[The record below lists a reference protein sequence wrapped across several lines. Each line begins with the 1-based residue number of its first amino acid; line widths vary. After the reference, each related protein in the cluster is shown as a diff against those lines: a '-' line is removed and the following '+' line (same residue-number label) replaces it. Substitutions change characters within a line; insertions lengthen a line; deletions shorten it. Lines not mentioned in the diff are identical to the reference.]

1 MSNRENNPCTKMVI
15 MNFILM
21 LLGNLYKMNI
31 DLNKKP
37 SLLPNN
43 ISNPPTTKLSIPP
56 PSTKKILTD
65 ELARLKS
72 GISGSQTL
80 ETYMALEEQHLDLKN
95 FYERGQADE
104 RYQQGFQDFSKKRTY
119 EIPENLLNIYQ
130 NSGDHSVLSGILPE
144 IYRVWYSYDN
154 IIYFWDYSHSNTYIQ
169 YPVAEDIVVN
179 VSLVPKNSDLFTNR
193 VRFMLLIVTKNQI
206 NFVGVSLDPEFKLIE
221 ADVKA
226 ITDEI
231 PIQSV
236 TVLKNGR
243 IIMGGADGSISE
255 LKYSNSSW
263 FTTTKRYKRCE
274 ISGSFFSIFVPKFM
288 KTFNTLTVT
297 QLSVDNS
304 RNVLYALIKSSI
316 GKYRIEAYDLGI
328 DGKTSKRVC
337 KVTSAHLLKR
347 FKELNQRMYS
357 LDPDRLEIMHI
368 EALSK
373 SLITDYH
380 LLAVTKNGIR
390 VFFVIIELMMYDYP
404 QDQMQ
409 DLKPIEDFT
418 LYVKFPP
425 AAVKFSE
432 GLDLSPCVLG
442 NTSDKPASFEKC
454 FMTETG
460 NFILLEQSDRSS
472 RLLCI
477 SRSMPRIAL
486 LQTELNRVSNEY
498 EETVTC
504 FSELSDTE
512 IQHIHE
518 VKAYQKLN
526 SNISQLCNY
535 IPRSEFRYKNQARL
549 LDCSSGSLSFECLP
563 NLSNILYRPPSDL
576 LILTSRQLI
585 EFTEYRPIDLLYQI
599 LVSSNDK
606 GKIAEFSQ
614 SFGVLHT
621 CTLLLAMLIGPVVIV
636 NGQDTIVSP
645 VPEREY
651 QKAKNYFKELGN
663 YKNIDNSLYSL
674 KLNDPMMCLADHKA
688 LYLYLS
694 RILRPIWEENLS
706 FSEGEAQN
714 QVEQFQAG
722 QLAEVK
728 TRLEKFRNY
737 VCQEYAENAK
747 KNGTSIYNL
756 VEFVKRNEDA
766 LELLSLITQDFNF
779 RRVVNELINEDKE
792 LLMNISYRKF
802 VSTPQGHNLA
812 KALIEAY
819 MLTLRNPRSSR
830 QKRPNLTETLKD
842 LNAKCSSFFNLV
854 DSEIYIARECLY
866 KALSADTVAH
876 RDELIEEALKHLIH
890 NAASVGLGKV
900 LYDLKQL
907 RCYRWIICICI
918 QKAIDI
924 NDIKGQDGKEE
935 INECYELLT
944 RILSDLKDSMQGV
957 PSCIWFENIPTE
969 MLYEIKDDIVNEFCR
984 HQDKNIHRILF
995 TWLLECNLTTEILQ
1009 IDSPFIKSFIEESIK
1024 NNSLGDSELLAKYC
1038 LKMNDYINS
1047 YKEFDRLASTKNSDI
1062 LIEDRIKYLETCSF
1076 CIEKHIE
1083 TFTGTIE
1090 EKKIFDQERENLNA
1104 KKILARIQ
1112 SNIKQI
1118 LRSMEVNQSKLSC
1131 LDIELIQVNDMF
1143 ENYCKKYNLYLSQFE
1158 ILDYIYNY
1166 TQMDKREVINSMKS
1180 TFIPIINE
1188 CAELSWPGVLC
1199 ERLSDLG
1206 KKYPYAFNT
1215 ELVIKKVESLNLV
1228 KDCESTWL
1236 ITLLIS
1242 LPIPEGFA
1250 EIWTIYYGHW
1260 KSSFNEPTLLCFF
1273 SIRCECL
1280 IRLWFNE
1287 LKKHIIDTKIW
1298 DKQSREKAPKDK
1310 FAEKLGELKE
1320 FFFES
1325 KEISIYLS
1333 PDKASKI
1340 LTVLGVLEKSFDSL
1354 RTELV
1359 TRDMYSKDLRRRI
1372 NFDNTEMSGIS
1383 ERSISKDQGSSRPGN
1398 ISKSIFK

>member
-1 MSNRENNPCTKMVI
+1 M
-15 MNFILM
+15 
-21 LLGNLYKMNI
+21 
-31 DLNKKP
+31 
-37 SLLPNN
+37 
-43 ISNPPTTKLSIPP
+43 SIPP
-56 PSTKKILTD
+56 PSTKKILTE
-65 ELARLKS
+65 ELTRLKS

-95 FYERGQADE
+95 FYERGQAEE
-104 RYQQGFQDFSKKRTY
+104 RYQQGFQDFYKKRAY
-119 EIPENLLNIYQ
+119 EIPENLLSIYQ

-154 IIYFWDYSHSNTYIQ
+154 IIYFWDYSNSNAYTQ
-169 YPVAEDIVVN
+169 YPVAEDMVVN

-206 NFVGVSLDPEFKLIE
+206 NFVGVSLDPEFRLIE

-236 TVLKNGR
+236 TVLKDGR
-243 IIMGGADGSISE
+243 VIMGGADGSISE

-263 FTTTKRYKRCE
+263 FTSTKRYKRCE
-274 ISGSFFSIFVPKFM
+274 ISGGFFSIFVPKFM
-288 KTFNTLTVT
+288 KNLSSQTVT
-297 QLSVDNS
+297 QLTVDNS
-304 RNVLYALIKSSI
+304 RNILYALIKSSL

-328 DGKTSKRVC
+328 NEKTSKRIC
-337 KVTSAHLLKR
+337 KITSSQMLKR
-347 FKELNQRMYS
+347 LKELNQRMYS
-357 LDPDRLEIMHI
+357 LHPDRLEIVHI

-373 SLITDYH
+373 TLTTDYH

-390 VFFVIIELMMYDYP
+390 VFFVIIELMIYSYS

-409 DLKPIEDFT
+409 DFKPIEDFT
-418 LYVKFPP
+418 LYIKFPP

-442 NTSDKPASFEKC
+442 NTSDKPTSFEKC

-460 NFILLEQSDRSS
+460 NFVLLEQSDRSS
-472 RLLCI
+472 RFLCI
-477 SRSMPRIAL
+477 SRSMSRIAL
-486 LQTELNRVSNEY
+486 LQTELNRASNEY

-504 FSELSDTE
+504 FAELADTG
-512 IQHIHE
+512 IQHIQE

-526 SNISQLCNY
+526 SAISQLCNY
-535 IPRSEFRYKNQARL
+535 TPRSEFRYKNPTRN
-549 LDCSSGSLSFECLP
+549 LDCSSGCLSYECLP
-563 NLSNILYRPPSDL
+563 NLSNVLYRPPSDL
-576 LILTSRQLI
+576 LILTSRQLL
-585 EFTEYRPIDLLYQI
+585 EFTEIRPIDLLYQI
-599 LVSSNDK
+599 LVTSDDK

-614 SFGVLHT
+614 SFGILHT
-621 CTLLLAMLIGPVVIV
+621 CILLLTMLIGPVVII
-636 NGQDTIVSP
+636 NGQETIISP
-645 VPEREY
+645 VPESEY
-651 QKAKNYFKELGN
+651 QKAKHYFKELGN
-663 YKNIDNSLYSL
+663 YKNIDNSLHSL
-674 KLNDPMMCLADHKA
+674 KLDDPMMCLADHKA
-688 LYLYLS
+688 LYVYLS
-694 RILRPIWEENLS
+694 RILRPVWEENLS
-706 FSEGEAQN
+706 FSEGDLQN
-714 QVEQFQAG
+714 QIEQFQPA
-722 QLAEVK
+722 QLLEVK
-728 TRLEKFRNY
+728 TRLEKFRFF
-737 VCQEYAENAK
+737 VCREYTESTK
-747 KNGTSIYNL
+747 KNGSSVYNL
-756 VEFVKRNEDA
+756 VEFTKRNEDA
-766 LELLSLITQDFNF
+766 LELLSLISQDFSF
-779 RRVVNELINEDKE
+779 RRVVNELIDEDKE

-819 MLTLRNPRSSR
+819 ILTLRNPRSAR
-830 QKRPNLTETLKD
+830 QKRPNLMETLKD
-842 LNAKCSSFFNLV
+842 LTGKCSSFFNSV

-866 KALSADTVAH
+866 KALSTDTTSN

-918 QKAIDI
+918 QKSIDI
-924 NDIKGQDGKEE
+924 NEIKGQDGKEE

-944 RILSDLKDSMQGV
+944 RILSDLKDSIQGV
-957 PSCIWFENIPTE
+957 PSCIWFEKIPNE
-969 MLYEIKDDIVNEFCR
+969 MLYEIKDEIVNEFCR

-995 TWLLECNLTTEILQ
+995 QWLLECNLTTEILQ
-1009 IDSPFIKSFIEESIK
+1009 IDSPFIKTFIEESLK

-1047 YKEFDRLASTKNSDI
+1047 YKEFDKLASAKNSDI

-1076 CIEKHIE
+1076 CLEKHIE
-1083 TFTGTIE
+1083 TFTGTSE
-1090 EKKIFDQERENLNA
+1090 EKKIFDQERENLKA
-1104 KKILARIQ
+1104 KKNLARIQ
-1112 SNIKQI
+1112 NNIKQV
-1118 LRSMEVNQSKLSC
+1118 LRSMGVNQSKISS

-1143 ENYCKKYNLYLSQFE
+1143 ENYCKKYNLYISQFE

-1215 ELVIKKVESLNLV
+1215 ELVIKKVESLNLI
-1228 KDCESTWL
+1228 KNCESTWL
-1236 ITLLIS
+1236 ISLLVS

-1250 EIWTIYYGHW
+1250 EIWTIYYSHW
-1260 KSSFNEPTLLCFF
+1260 KSSFNEPSLLCFF

-1280 IRLWFNE
+1280 IRLWFSE
-1287 LKKHIIDTKIW
+1287 LKKHIIETDIW
-1298 DKQSREKAPKDK
+1298 DKQSRDKAPKEK
-1310 FAEKLGELKE
+1310 FVEKLDELKE
-1320 FFFES
+1320 FFVES
-1325 KEISIYLS
+1325 KEIGIYIS

-1340 LTVLGVLEKSFDSL
+1340 LIALGTLEKNLNSL
-1354 RTELV
+1354 KTELM
-1359 TRDMYSKDLRRRI
+1359 TGDMDSKRLRRRI
-1372 NFDNTEMSGIS
+1372 NFDNTEMSGVS
-1383 ERSISKDQGSSRPGN
+1383 ERSISKDQESSRVVK